1 MPAKKAES
9 DNSSEAEKNVKIA
22 TTAKKP
28 RKVNTKNKFGEI
40 IDISGIK
47 FHPSKS
53 VDLIKPALE
62 ESQKLKLRKM

>member
-1 MPAKKAES
+1 LPSKRGES
-9 DNSSEAEKNVKIA
+9 DSSDGDKNVKIA
-22 TTAKKP
+22 MTVKKP
-28 RKVNTKNKFGEI
+28 KKVNTKNKFGEI

-53 VDLIKPALE
+53 VELIKPLLE